1 MNTAP
6 ERSIFILDDEVDFR
20 EDLSEFLAGQGYRV
34 ASTGDARFF
43 TDADMADHDVLLLDL
58 AMPSIDGM
66 EVLKHLSRRP
76 KAPAVILLSGSGEDV
91 IRTVADAARRD
102 GLAVLG
108 LLHKPFDPEDLLRLL
123 EVDPSRP
130 ARVAA
135 VPRHDPKIVLDALR
149 AALAAGTLPVHFQPL
164 VQADTLA
171 FAGAEALLEGTV
183 PGIGYVGPGNIL
195 AAAAEESAVSLGITR
210 HVLAQAVA
218 VCVRWRDLGWN
229 GKVSVNLP
237 IDALLTAGVAAALTA
252 TVEAAGLPASYVVFE
267 LTEDALYIAS
277 SEALAAL
284 ARLRIAGFGLALDDV
299 GQRQSGLLQ
308 IANLPVTEIKIDMEL
323 LRDARDWGKA
333 RSVFQSLADLGHGL
347 DLHVVAEG
355 VETPEDLALVRASA
369 VDLVQGFIVAR
380 KMKADD
386 LVAMLAQCGDQHGS
400 LVEVTGQ
407 G

>member
-1 MNTAP
+1 MSTAL
-6 ERSIFILDDEVDFR
+6 ERSIFILDDEQDFR
-20 EDLSEFLAGQGYRV
+20 EDLGEFLEGHGYRV
-34 ASTGDARFF
+34 ASSGDARFF
-43 TDADMADHDVLLLDL
+43 TDAHMADHDVLLLDL

-66 EVLKHLSRRP
+66 EVLKYLSRRP
-76 KAPAVILLSGSGEDV
+76 KAPAVILVSGSGEDV

-102 GLAVLG
+102 GLSVLG
-108 LLHKPFDPEDLLRLL
+108 LLHKPFDPEDLLHLL
-123 EVDPSRP
+123 EAGPSLP
-130 ARVAA
+130 PLAA
-135 VPRHDPKIVLDALR
+135 VSPRRDRKVVLDALR
-149 AALAAGTLPVHFQPL
+149 LALAAGSLPVHFQPL
-164 VQADTLA
+164 VLADTLA

-183 PGIGYVGPGNIL
+183 PGIGFVGPSEIL
-195 AAAAEESAVSLGITR
+195 AAAAAESAVSLGITR
-210 HVLAQAVA
+210 HVLEQAVA
-218 VCVRWRDLGWN
+218 LCVRWRGLGWD

-237 IDALLTAGVAAALTA
+237 IDALLTAGVAGALTS
-252 TVEAAGLPASYVVFE
+252 TVQAAGLPASSVVFE

-277 SEALAAL
+277 SEALSAL

-333 RSVFQSLADLGHGL
+333 RSVFQSIADLGHGL

-355 VETPEDLALVRASA
+355 VETPEDLALVRGSA

-386 LVAMLAQCGDQHGS
+386 LLGLLKRCKDRQTS
-400 LVEVTGQ
+400 LVAVSGTR
-407 G
+407 

>member
-1 MNTAP
+1 MNPAP
-6 ERSIFILDDEVDFR
+6 ERSVFILDDEQEFR
-20 EDLSEFLAGQGYRV
+20 EDLGEFLEGQGYRV
-34 ASTGDARFF
+34 ATAGDARFF

-66 EVLKHLSRRP
+66 EVLKYLSRHP

-108 LLHKPFDPEDLLRLL
+108 LLHKPFDPQDLLHLL
-123 EVDPSRP
+123 EADASLPTRDK
-130 ARVAA
+130 A
-135 VPRHDPKIVLDALR
+135 VPVREPKAVLAALR
-149 AALAAGTLPVHFQPL
+149 AALANSSLPVQFQPL
-164 VQADTLA
+164 VQAETLA
-171 FAGAEALLEGTV
+171 FAGAEALLDGTV
-183 PGIGYVGPGNIL
+183 PGIGFVGPAQIL
-195 AAAAEESAVSLGITR
+195 AAAASDSALSLAITQ
-210 HVLAQAVA
+210 HVLTEAVA
-218 VCVRWRDLGWN
+218 VCVRWRALGWD

-237 IDALLTAGVAAALTA
+237 IDALLTAGVAGALTGI
-252 TVEAAGLPASYVVFE
+252 VQAAGLPTSSVVFE

-277 SEALAAL
+277 SEALSAL

-333 RSVFQSLADLGHGL
+333 RSVFQSIADLGHGL
-347 DLHVVAEG
+347 QLYVVAEG
-355 VETPEDLALVRASA
+355 VETPADLALVRSSA

-386 LVAMLAQCGDQHGS
+386 LLALLGQCGDHQSS
-400 LVEVTGQ
+400 LVALVGKQ
-407 G
+407 